1 MAKGGMEFWFVEGKQ
16 ILCQHCVGWYWKE
29 ASYVTAWTW
38 RDGINRQLSPLGKK
52 EKLHNLVDTCTKRA
66 LHKYEIPHSS
76 APSHRDTTRCCVNMF
91 SRAIVTK
98 TPGKQPQRSLQCMYV
113 KAFSF
118 FWFCQ
123 RRKSEQA
130 RGSTRI
136 HNPLRSADPAGRE
149 GQPTAWAVNTHTFG
163 QRCVR
168 ITTALWYFVTL
179 PLKKK
184 PNQTEEIS
192 HQIIKRSLHNNP
204 ARSGTPVIPSPP
216 GIPRTNARWLR
227 YAGVSAVLLRS
238 QSLESVMK
246 IDICAFQRLWTSGV
260 SHFLLLNL
268 WKMQMKVKQINVL

>member
-130 RGSTRI
+130 RGSTST
-136 HNPLRSADPAGRE
+136 HAAALCRSRRTRRATNSLSC
-149 GQPTAWAVNTHTFG
+149 QHTHLWAEV
-163 QRCVR
+163 C
-168 ITTALWYFVTL
+168 
-179 PLKKK
+179 
-184 PNQTEEIS
+184 
-192 HQIIKRSLHNNP
+192 
-204 ARSGTPVIPSPP
+204 
-216 GIPRTNARWLR
+216 
-227 YAGVSAVLLRS
+227 
-238 QSLESVMK
+238 
-246 IDICAFQRLWTSGV
+246 
-260 SHFLLLNL
+260 
-268 WKMQMKVKQINVL
+268 